1 MSETMNINAILKDV
15 IKGQLKLKLKI
26 NREIIGR
33 MSLIGWLSRKKK
45 RRFESISQKSSEE
58 RRK

>member
-26 NREIIGR
+26 NRKIIGR
-33 MSLIGWLSRKKK
+33 MSLIG
-45 RRFESISQKSSEE
+45 
-58 RRK
+58 

>member
-1 MSETMNINAILKDV
+1 MSETMNINVILKDV

-33 MSLIGWLSRKKK
+33 MSLIG
-45 RRFESISQKSSEE
+45 
-58 RRK
+58 